1 VTRHNLLSLVPFVLS
16 LLGFVVA
23 TGCAKSNAAAPPAPP
38 PPQVSVAEIASQTI
52 AELDELPGR
61 FEAVDEVEVRPRVT
75 GPVVAVRFHEG
86 ALVKKGDV
94 LFVLDA
100 RPFVA
105 ALSRARAQV
114 ASANARLALAKVE
127 SGRSERLVASGAVP
141 KAEHDASA
149 SALAQASADLA
160 AANAAVQLAA
170 LDVEYATIRAPLDG
184 RTGRATVSIGDLVA
198 PEVPTPLTTVV
209 SVDPIRV
216 VFSADE
222 ATYLRYAP
230 RLRAGEKIAVQVG
243 LASESGFP
251 HTGAIDFVANGLDA
265 TTGSIAMRASITNPD
280 GSLLPGLYARVR
292 VVGPEAQAVVVD
304 ERAILT
310 DQDQKYVL
318 AVDAKSIA
326 QRKDVALGRVF
337 DGKRVIAKG
346 LVSGDR
352 VIVDGLSR
360 VMPGAPVAIQQKT
373 AAAAA
378 MH

>member
-1 VTRHNLLSLVPFVLS
+1 MTRHNLLFLVPFVLS

-38 PPQVSVAEIASQTI
+38 PPQVSVAEIATTTI

-61 FEAVDEVEVRPRVT
+61 FEAVDEVEVRPRVA
-75 GPVVAVRFHEG
+75 GPVVAVKFHEG

-105 ALSRARAQV
+105 TLARARADV
-114 ASANARLALAKVE
+114 SRASARLALAKIE
-127 SGRSERLVASGAVP
+127 ADRSERLVASGAVP
-141 KAEHDASA
+141 KAERDAS
-149 SALAQASADLA
+149 SSVLAQASAELA

-184 RTGRATVSIGDLVA
+184 RTGRATVSVGDLVA
-198 PEVPTPLTTVV
+198 PQVPTPLTTIV
-209 SVDPIRV
+209 SVDPMRV
-216 VFSADE
+216 VFTADE

-230 RLRAGEKIAVQVG
+230 RLRAGDKVAVQIG
-243 LASESGFP
+243 LASESGYP
-251 HTGAIDFVANGLDA
+251 HTGEIDFVANGLDA
-265 TTGSIAMRASITNPD
+265 ATGSIAMRASVDNKD
-280 GSLLPGLYARVR
+280 GALTPGLYARVR
-292 VVGPEAQAVVVD
+292 IVGAEAQAVVVD

-318 AVDAKSIA
+318 AVDAKSVA

-346 LVSGDR
+346 LTSGDR

-360 VMPGAPVAIQQKT
+360 VMPGAPVAIQQKP
-373 AAAAA
+373 AAAAVN
-378 MH
+378 